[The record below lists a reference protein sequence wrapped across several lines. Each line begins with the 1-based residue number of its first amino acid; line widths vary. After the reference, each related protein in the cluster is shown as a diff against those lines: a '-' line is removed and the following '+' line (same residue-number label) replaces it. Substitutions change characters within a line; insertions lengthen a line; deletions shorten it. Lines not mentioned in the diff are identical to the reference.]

1 MKKVPQAQKIGCN
14 FNGFDISL
22 SLVLS
27 AVQVKSENLMNTP
40 DCRKGGALRKGSFSG
55 TFGGRRKPGG
65 KQEWQ

>member
-40 DCRKGGALRKGSFSG
+40 DCRKGGAL
-55 TFGGRRKPGG
+55 
-65 KQEWQ
+65 